1 MFPIK
6 KFRIANDCDFMSSFD
21 HYIRCNYPL
30 EVFNQCQGFI
40 KDLTQ
45 TRNLVGYM
53 SPNQSD
59 SQIDSS
65 LAKSVSY
72 IKTLLELNSVAK
84 IDFNTLKIDFKWREV
99 SKDQVSI
106 SNNLYFEICSVK
118 YNIGVLLMLKGY
130 LTINSKDKNE
140 LKEAYKNFVKAAGIF
155 EEITNLCNTYYVTKE
170 NIPDFSENLLYAYK
184 NYALAMGQIAIYK
197 ISEGTYGV
205 DLLQKLSFG
214 IYQLLN
220 KALHVQLSNNQ
231 DRGEVDYLARYYY
244 IKSLI
249 YYKAVYEKIYNE
261 RGNSIGIIIG
271 LEEIIMNNLRSLEN
285 NKNKYGTHEQ
295 HSEVTNLI
303 RTMQSELD
311 SYKYKN
317 NLVNKEKIDAKEALD
332 NVPSLIKAQ
341 VPKDK
346 YDLDVF
352 SLASLNLI
360 KKSLINPKVKPM
372 IDRYIYE
379 MRKYLDGNIV
389 NYETPQKIEDFI
401 NKRGLHDIFGYYG
414 GNSVLTNEVFRDIQE
429 IQNKG
434 GLGGLLQKFK
444 IINNEYHSI
453 QNRINQ
459 IKEMYTK
466 EELENQNYIKMYGDK
481 WDLPLDPTFKVTL
494 NNLMAELN
502 LKRKDDIAL
511 SNIIM
516 SDKEFYNLLQFKE
529 KAEIEAKIPKDIN
542 QVKMQSSPLI
552 EQLQKNVNILFDKK
566 NTMNNLINGLYNK
579 ITNEWPLDDFNQVA
593 KNLKT
598 ESSVVQEQKTEMVN
612 DFKEIE
618 KINNEILNLYP
629 IIDKDYNEYV
639 KKTGYQGNI
648 VNNKYLQFFNNL
660 KTNYQRHSIELDRR
674 LQEYKDFGNKVNN
687 VGRSVNDHIQARNFM
702 KSDNLEKL
710 EHEFRL
716 AMAQNAKSNK

>member
-1 MFPIK
+1 
-6 KFRIANDCDFMSSFD
+6 
-21 HYIRCNYPL
+21 
-30 EVFNQCQGFI
+30 
-40 KDLTQ
+40 
-45 TRNLVGYM
+45 
-53 SPNQSD
+53 
-59 SQIDSS
+59 
-65 LAKSVSY
+65 
-72 IKTLLELNSVAK
+72 
-84 IDFNTLKIDFKWREV
+84 
-99 SKDQVSI
+99 
-106 SNNLYFEICSVK
+106 
-118 YNIGVLLMLKGY
+118 
-130 LTINSKDKNE
+130 
-140 LKEAYKNFVKAAGIF
+140 
-155 EEITNLCNTYYVTKE
+155 
-170 NIPDFSENLLYAYK
+170 
-184 NYALAMGQIAIYK
+184 
-197 ISEGTYGV
+197 
-205 DLLQKLSFG
+205 
-214 IYQLLN
+214 
-220 KALHVQLSNNQ
+220 
-231 DRGEVDYLARYYY
+231 
-244 IKSLI
+244 
-249 YYKAVYEKIYNE
+249 
-261 RGNSIGIIIG
+261 
-271 LEEIIMNNLRSLEN
+271 
-285 NKNKYGTHEQ
+285 
-295 HSEVTNLI
+295 
-303 RTMQSELD
+303 
-311 SYKYKN
+311 
-317 NLVNKEKIDAKEALD
+317 
-332 NVPSLIKAQ
+332 
-341 VPKDK
+341 
-346 YDLDVF
+346 
-352 SLASLNLI
+352 
-360 KKSLINPKVKPM
+360 M

-429 IQNKG
+429 IQSKG

-481 WDLPLDPTFKVTL
+481 WDLPLDPTFKDTL

-579 ITNEWPLDDFNQVA
+579 VANEWPLDDFNQVA

-598 ESSVVQEQKTEMVN
+598 ESSVIQEQKTEMVN

-660 KTNYQRHSIELDRR
+660 KTNYQRHSMELDRR
-674 LQEYKDFGNKVNN
+674 LQEYKDFGNKVSN

>member
-6 KFRIANDCDFMSSFD
+6 KFRIANDCDFMRSFD
-21 HYIRCNYPL
+21 YYIRTNYPL
-30 EVFNQCQGFI
+30 DVFNQCQGFI

-45 TRNLVGYM
+45 TRNLIGYM
-53 SPNQSD
+53 SANQSE
-59 SQIDSS
+59 SQIDSLLS
-65 LAKSVSY
+65 KSVSY

-84 IDFNTLKIDFKWREV
+84 IDFNTLRIDFKWREV

-118 YNIGVLLMLKGY
+118 YNMAVLLMLKGY
-130 LTINSKDKNE
+130 LHINTKDKNE

-155 EEITNLCNTYYVTKE
+155 EEITTLCNTFYVTKE

-197 ISEGTYGV
+197 ISEGAYGV
-205 DLLQKLSFG
+205 DLLQKLAYG

-220 KALHVQLSNNQ
+220 KVLSVQICVNQ
-231 DRGEVDYLARYYY
+231 DRGEVDYLASYYY
-244 IKSLI
+244 IKSLL

-261 RGNSIGIIIG
+261 KGRAIGIIIG
-271 LEEIIMNNLRSLEN
+271 LEETIINNLNKLEN

-295 HSEVTNLI
+295 HSEVTNLL
-303 RTMQSELD
+303 RTIQSEIEN
-311 SYKYKN
+311 YKYKN
-317 NLVNKEKIDAKEALD
+317 NLVNKEKVDASEALS
-332 NVPSLIKAQ
+332 NIPSLIKAQ
-341 VPKDK
+341 VPENKF
-346 YDLDVF
+346 DLDVF
-352 SLASLNLI
+352 SLASLNSI

-379 MRKYLDGNIV
+379 MKKYIDGNII
-389 NYETPQKIEDFI
+389 NYETPQKIDDFV
-401 NKRGLHDIFGYYG
+401 NKRGLNDIFGYYG
-414 GNSVLTNEVFRDIQE
+414 GAAVLSNEVFRDIQE

-444 IINNEYHSI
+444 LINNEYHNI

-459 IKEMYTK
+459 IKEIYTK

-481 WDLPLDPTFKVTL
+481 WDLPLDPTFPNKFNEL
-494 NNLMAELN
+494 NNELN
-502 LKRKDDIAL
+502 NRRKSDIQL

-516 SDKEFYNLLQFKE
+516 NDKEFYNLLQFKE
-529 KAEIEAKIPKDIN
+529 KAEIESKIPKDIN
-542 QVKMQSSPLI
+542 QVKVQSSPLM
-552 EQLQKNVNILFDKK
+552 EQLQKNANILFDKK
-566 NTMNNLINGLYNK
+566 STMSNLINGLYSK
-579 ITNEWPLDDFNQVA
+579 VTNEWPLDDFNQVA
-593 KNLKT
+593 KSLKT
-598 ESSVVQEQKTEMVN
+598 ESSVIQEQKIEMSN

-629 IIDKDYNEYV
+629 LIEKDYNEYV
-639 KKTGYQGNI
+639 KQTGYKGNV

-660 KTNYQRHSIELDRR
+660 KTNYQMHSMELDRR
-674 LQEYKDFGNKVNN
+674 LKEYNDFGNKVNN

-702 KSDNLEKL
+702 KSENLEKL

-716 AMAQNAKSNK
+716 KMAGAK